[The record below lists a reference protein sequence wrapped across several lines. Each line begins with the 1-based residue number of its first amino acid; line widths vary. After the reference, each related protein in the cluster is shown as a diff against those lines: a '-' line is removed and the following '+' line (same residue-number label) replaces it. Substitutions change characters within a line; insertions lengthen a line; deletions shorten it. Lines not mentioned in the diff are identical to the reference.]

1 MEKKLLTFSTFQ
13 LISTM
18 LNRPPLNKQDRQAR
32 LIGIFLMAV
41 LLFNFPLLGIFDKGE
56 KWGAVPALFLYIL
69 IAWVVLILLVF
80 LVMRDIPGPS
90 GRRDKTNG
98 PI

>member
-13 LISTM
+13 LILIM

-69 IAWVVLILLVF
+69 IAWVLLILLVF

-90 GRRDKTNG
+90 GRQDKTGG
-98 PI
+98 PV